1 MPKVVNSDERRFT
14 LAAAAA
20 RVVSRS
26 GIGSVT
32 LRAVAAEAGL
42 TTGALTHYF
51 SDKQQLLR
59 FTLEASLDRRRSL
72 RPERLKLSPDE
83 ALRNTLLH
91 ALPLDEESRLHWTVT
106 VAFCA
111 HASGD
116 SELAVIQRDAYR
128 DFRSNV
134 ARLVRLCKRASGKAA
149 VAEAERLI
157 AIVDGIAMQALFDPE
172 SWSAGRQVRALNEGL
187 YAPGLV
193 GDQRPRAASRSTEVS
208 KRFTSSAST

>member
-1 MPKVVNSDERRFT
+1 MPRVVNSDERRFA

-26 GIGSVT
+26 GIGGVT
-32 LRAVAAEAGL
+32 LRAVAAEAGW

-51 SDKQQLLR
+51 VDKQQLLR

-72 RPERLKLSPDE
+72 RPERQKLSPVE
-83 ALRNTLLH
+83 ALSDTLHH

-116 SELAVIQRDAYR
+116 SELAIIQRDAYR
-128 DFRSNV
+128 DFRLNV
-134 ARLVRLCKRASGKAA
+134 ARLVKRCGRASGKEA

-172 SWSAGRQVRALNEGL
+172 SWPANRQVRALQEGL
-187 YAPGLV
+187 RYDA
-193 GDQRPRAASRSTEVS
+193 RE
-208 KRFTSSAST
+208 